1 MIGRFV
7 PETKSC
13 GLIPGA
19 GVVSPCMH
27 VVHEWYIMI
36 RESEPPEVLTEN
48 VSIPYAAMS

>member
-1 MIGRFV
+1 MFGRFV

-19 GVVSPCMH
+19 GVVSPSMSF
-27 VVHEWYIMI
+27 VHKFYVMI

-48 VSIPYAAMS
+48 DSMPYAAMS